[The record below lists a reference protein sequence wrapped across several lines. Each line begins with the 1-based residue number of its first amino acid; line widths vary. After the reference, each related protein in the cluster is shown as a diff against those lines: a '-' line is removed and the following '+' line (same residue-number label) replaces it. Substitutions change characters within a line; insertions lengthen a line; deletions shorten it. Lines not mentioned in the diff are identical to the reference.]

1 MDKTKGNKM
10 TKQQTIKR
18 LTYLQGMIVKY
29 AHRWNQSDR
38 LDAWVCEYNLIRDEL
53 YGWESTPEQNEVWFE
68 FCNITKATTGHTGY
82 DCLA

>member
-18 LTYLQGMIVKY
+18 LTYLQSMIVKY
-29 AHRWNQSDR
+29 AHRWSKSDR

-53 YGWESTPEQNEVWFE
+53 YGWKSTPEQNEVWFE
-68 FCNITKATTGHTGY
+68 FCNNTKATTGHTGY

>member
-1 MDKTKGNKM
+1 MDNKKGSKM

-29 AHRWNQSDR
+29 AHKWNESDR
-38 LDAWVCEYNLIRDEL
+38 LTDWVYEYERIRQEL
-53 YGWESTPEQNEVWFE
+53 YGWKSTPEQNEVWFE
-68 FCNITKATTGHTGY
+68 FCAATKATTGHTGY